1 MGVGTT
7 ENQGIR
13 VWDLM
18 EMKRMGV
25 DITENLD
32 IKVGDLM
39 EMMKNGLVDITESRD
54 TTIDLREE
62 LPDVPATMMIG
73 RVATRGPLWNEK
85 IGSIFLFFVLL
96 HLKT

>member
-13 VWDLM
+13 VGDLM
-18 EMKRMGV
+18 EMKRMRV
-25 DITENLD
+25 DITEN
-32 IKVGDLM
+32 
-39 EMMKNGLVDITESRD
+39 RD